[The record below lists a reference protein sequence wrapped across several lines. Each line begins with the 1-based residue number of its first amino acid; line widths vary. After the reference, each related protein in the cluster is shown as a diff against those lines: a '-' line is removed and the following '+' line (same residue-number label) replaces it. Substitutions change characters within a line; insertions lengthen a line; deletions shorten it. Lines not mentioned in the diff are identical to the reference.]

1 RYGLGLYK
9 GGFDGVYRNSNRYSC
24 VNTASGVSYYNL
36 IRAGWSGIYNSGNL
50 GASCRFADPNSDW
63 AVNDSN
69 FKKSL
74 DKILS
79 LDDSAQRARVYK
91 LAAVED
97 AIMEQIVQHYKNK
110 TASASFLTNYLLN
123 HSVAGTDTV
132 NPLLDDSGGVIV
144 TPVPTPQPRPEPPP
158 VVLPPRVEFNP
169 ARIYAVTASILN
181 FRDGPSTSYNDC
193 GDHRKNSEVIMKA
206 QQGDWMVLVNDEM
219 LASYNA
225 ADSKCASGDRYAHK
239 SFLADKG
246 PLYDDPVI
254 DEPTPT

>member
-1 RYGLGLYK
+1 
-9 GGFDGVYRNSNRYSC
+9 
-24 VNTASGVSYYNL
+24 
-36 IRAGWSGIYNSGNL
+36 
-50 GASCRFADPNSDW
+50 
-63 AVNDSN
+63 
-69 FKKSL
+69 
-74 DKILS
+74 
-79 LDDSAQRARVYK
+79 
-91 LAAVED
+91 
-97 AIMEQIVQHYKNK
+97 
-110 TASASFLTNYLLN
+110 
-123 HSVAGTDTV
+123 
-132 NPLLDDSGGVIV
+132 
-144 TPVPTPQPRPEPPP
+144 PQPRPEPPP

-193 GDHRKNSEVIMKA
+193 GDLPKNSEVIVKA

-254 DEPTPT
+254 DEPTPTDEEQPIPVIVVTPTPTPAPVATPAPTPTPTPVVNEEPQHVQRIVGRVKDWVNVREGRPHGYTMAPPTGDVVGPAGAEIIIEETVWNSSRSKYPWYRI